1 MCKNFVQIHN
11 STKDKIWTP
20 MGQKKVSF
28 VSEVSS
34 FQSMQEWY
42 LGWACLEKC
51 PQFMGVLIER
61 EVLLYNVCVPLSSS
75 WLAHKEDVV
84 KEKEISIVRLDTL
97 ESQGGCEGVRV

>member
-1 MCKNFVQIHN
+1 MSESKGCVKASPEVHMYSMYKIHN

-34 FQSMQEWY
+34 FQRLKCMQEWY

-61 EVLLYNVCVPLSSS
+61 ERFYC
-75 WLAHKEDVV
+75 
-84 KEKEISIVRLDTL
+84 I
-97 ESQGGCEGVRV
+97 